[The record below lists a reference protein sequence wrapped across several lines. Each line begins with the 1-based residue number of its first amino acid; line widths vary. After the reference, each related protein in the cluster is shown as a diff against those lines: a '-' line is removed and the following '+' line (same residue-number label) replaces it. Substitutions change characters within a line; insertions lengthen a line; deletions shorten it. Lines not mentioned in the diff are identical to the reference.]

1 MSKTYKVYTK
11 WVGYSEIEV
20 EAKSKEEAGEK
31 VLDGDYSLF
40 REASTGGDLDYG
52 FDNEEITNIEL
63 KDDNWYFYWAYVF
76 WWYIYCGNNDVL
88 NY

>member
-52 FDNEEITNIEL
+52 FDNEEITDIKL
-63 KDDNWYFYWAYVF
+63 KDDN
-76 WWYIYCGNNDVL
+76 
-88 NY
+88 

>member
-1 MSKTYKVYTK
+1 MENIPVKREKKMSKTYKVYTK

-63 KDDNWYFYWAYVF
+63 KDDN
-76 WWYIYCGNNDVL
+76 
-88 NY
+88 

>member
-1 MSKTYKVYTK
+1 
-11 WVGYSEIEV
+11 
-20 EAKSKEEAGEK
+20 
-31 VLDGDYSLF
+31 LF

-52 FDNEEITNIEL
+52 FDNEEITNIKL
-63 KDDNWYFYWAYVF
+63 KDDSWYFYWAYVF

>member
-63 KDDNWYFYWAYVF
+63 KDDN
-76 WWYIYCGNNDVL
+76 
-88 NY
+88 

>member
-52 FDNEEITNIEL
+52 FDNEEITNIKL
-63 KDDNWYFYWAYVF
+63 KDDS
-76 WWYIYCGNNDVL
+76 
-88 NY
+88 

>member
-52 FDNEEITNIEL
+52 FDNEEILDIEL
-63 KDDNWYFYWAYVF
+63 KDDN
-76 WWYIYCGNNDVL
+76 
-88 NY
+88 

>member
-1 MSKTYKVYTK
+1 MTFIMEKMMSKTYRVYTR

-31 VLDGDYSLF
+31 VLDGDYSIF

-52 FDNEEITNIEL
+52 FDNEEITDIDEI
-63 KDDNWYFYWAYVF
+63 KDD
-76 WWYIYCGNNDVL
+76 
-88 NY
+88 